1 MPSDLHGSPG
11 SSAASSSAHR
21 SARAF
26 VAQAGRWRLA
36 ILPILIGVA
45 FLGWRFSPQGEVA
58 EWKVAPA
65 DQAANASAAKP
76 SKAPAWLGA
85 RGSSGADIEQPVGD
99 MGDPAAQ
106 LALWN
111 KRLARSQEVLDN
123 YRKITR
129 YPHDSRPAGE
139 HGDQMYP
146 NQPVVEEK
154 RLYKPGD
161 ELKGNVRLRTS
172 QERIFVAGRESV
184 LFTITAF
191 DGDGAV
197 LPVNI
202 ISAGIIDPPQGGKAS
217 TRALLRA
224 SFNDG
229 GVEGDAA
236 AGDGTL
242 SYRLTPALQGFAD
255 YTGQLRLDM
264 TIEVAGQSG
273 YTYFDIYYTP
283 EPPAIW
289 AGSVREV
296 IENGSLNLYLK
307 VQVRVPGRYV
317 ATGRL
322 DDFTGKPFALTVFN
336 EELAA
341 GTQEIPLRAFGKL
354 VLDNQP
360 AFPLRLRDVDGFLLK
375 EDSFPDRALMP
386 RLPGLVHMTK
396 TYPMSVFSDA
406 EWQSEE
412 RDRYLREF
420 IKDVDLAKKKI
431 DDLGKLIGK
440 GGK

>member
-1 MPSDLHGSPG
+1 M
-11 SSAASSSAHR
+11 
-21 SARAF
+21 
-26 VAQAGRWRLA
+26 
-36 ILPILIGVA
+36 PILIGA
-45 FLGWRFSPQGEVA
+45 IFLAWRFTSQNEIA
-58 EWKVAPA
+58 EWKVPPA
-65 DQAANASAAKP
+65 DQAAKVSANKQ
-76 SKAPAWLGA
+76 SKAPAWLGTRNSA
-85 RGSSGADIEQPVGD
+85 EADADRTAGNMD
-99 MGDPAAQ
+99 DPAMQ

-129 YPHDSRPAGE
+129 YPHDSRPADE
-139 HGDQMYP
+139 HDDQMYP
-146 NQPVVEEK
+146 NRPIVEDK

-161 ELKGNVRLRTS
+161 ELKGNVRLRTT

-197 LPVNI
+197 VPINI
-202 ISAGIIDPPQGGKAS
+202 IAAGIIDPPQGGKAS
-217 TRALLRA
+217 ARTPVRAG
-224 SFNDG
+224 FNDAG
-229 GVEGDAA
+229 ADGDMT

-242 SYRLTPALQGFAD
+242 SYRFTPASQGFAD

-264 TIEVAGQSG
+264 TIEVNGQSG
-273 YTYFDIYYTP
+273 YTYFDMYYTP

-296 IENGSLNLYLK
+296 VENGSLNLYLK

-322 DDFTGKPFALTVFN
+322 DDFTGKPFALAVFN

-341 GTQEIPLRAFGKL
+341 GAQEIPFRAFGKL

-396 TYPMSVFSDA
+396 RYPMSVFSDA

-420 IKDVDLAKKKI
+420 MKDVDLAKKKI

-440 GGK
+440 PGK

>member
-1 MPSDLHGSPG
+1 
-11 SSAASSSAHR
+11 
-21 SARAF
+21 
-26 VAQAGRWRLA
+26 
-36 ILPILIGVA
+36 
-45 FLGWRFSPQGEVA
+45 
-58 EWKVAPA
+58 
-65 DQAANASAAKP
+65 
-76 SKAPAWLGA
+76 
-85 RGSSGADIEQPVGD
+85 

-129 YPHDSRPAGE
+129 YPHDSRPAEE

-191 DGDGAV
+191 DGDGALV
-197 LPVNI
+197 PVNI
-202 ISAGIIDPPQGGKAS
+202 IAAGIIDPPQGGKAS
-217 TRALLRA
+217 TRALVRA
-224 SFNDG
+224 GFNDG
-229 GVEGDAA
+229 GADGDVA

-242 SYRLTPALQGFAD
+242 SFRFTPALQGFAD

-264 TIEVAGQSG
+264 TIEVNGQSG

-322 DDFTGKPFALTVFN
+322 DDFTGKPFALAVFN

-341 GTQEIPLRAFGKL
+341 GTQEIPF
-354 VLDNQP
+354 
-360 AFPLRLRDVDGFLLK
+360 
-375 EDSFPDRALMP
+375 RALRQAGARQSACVFLAPARCRWILAERRQLP
-386 RLPGLVHMTK
+386 RSRADAASAGLGPHDETISDECVLRRRVAERGARSIFARVHEGCG
-396 TYPMSVFSDA
+396 FG
-406 EWQSEE
+406 EE
-412 RDRYLREF
+412 ED
-420 IKDVDLAKKKI
+420 
-431 DDLGKLIGK
+431 
-440 GGK
+440 

>member
-1 MPSDLHGSPG
+1 M
-11 SSAASSSAHR
+11 
-21 SARAF
+21 
-26 VAQAGRWRLA
+26 
-36 ILPILIGVA
+36 
-45 FLGWRFSPQGEVA
+45 A
-58 EWKVAPA
+58 EWKVSPA
-65 DQAANASAAKP
+65 EQTARASAGNQ
-76 SKAPAWLGA
+76 SKAPAWLGTRNPA
-85 RGSSGADIEQPVGD
+85 ESDADRPVGSMD
-99 MGDPAAQ
+99 DPAVQ

-129 YPHDSRPAGE
+129 YPHDSRPADE
-139 HGDQMYP
+139 HGDQLYP
-146 NQPVVEEK
+146 NQPIVEDK

-161 ELKGNVRLRTS
+161 ELKGNVRLRTT

-191 DGDGAV
+191 DGDGV
-197 LPVNI
+197 VVPINI
-202 ISAGIIDPPQGGKAS
+202 IAAGIIDPPQGGKAS
-217 TRALLRA
+217 TRTALRPA
-224 SFNDG
+224 FNDG
-229 GVEGDAA
+229 GTDGDVA

-242 SYRLTPALQGFAD
+242 SYRFTPALQGFAD

-264 TIEVAGQSG
+264 TIEVNGQSG
-273 YTYFDIYYTP
+273 YTYFDMYYTP

-289 AGSVREV
+289 AGAVREV

-322 DDFTGKPFALTVFN
+322 DDFTGKPFALAVFN

-341 GTQEIPLRAFGKL
+341 GTQEIPFRAFGKL

-396 TYPMSVFSDA
+396 RYPMSVFSDA

-420 IKDVDLAKKKI
+420 MKDVDLAKKKI